1 MKFKIGIL
9 AILVVLIAC
18 SKDKF
23 QTKPQV
29 EIKSASP
36 EVVPVN
42 GTLNVRLE
50 FRDKEGDVDN
60 KLFIYKERLNQRV
73 LPTIR
78 DTIERAIPEF
88 PDKDRGE
95 IELELT
101 YQNYLISAADP
112 GIPGNPGMNE
122 PDTLR
127 FKFVVEDRAGN
138 QSDPAVLEKIVI
150 IR

>member
-1 MKFKIGIL
+1 MKFKVGII
-9 AILVVLIAC
+9 AILVVLLAC

-23 QTKPQV
+23 QTKPQI
-29 EIKSASP
+29 EIKSTGP

-50 FRDKEGDVDN
+50 FRDKEGDVDGI
-60 KLFIYKERLNQRV
+60 LFIYKERLNQRV
-73 LPTIR
+73 LPTVR
-78 DTIERAIPEF
+78 DSIERTIPEF

-95 IELELT
+95 IELDLT
-101 YQNYLISAADP
+101 YQNYLISASDP
-112 GIPGNPGMNE
+112 SIPGNPGVNE

-127 FKFVVEDRAGN
+127 FKFVVQDKAGN
-138 QSDPAVLEKIVI
+138 QSDPAILNNIVI